1 MIAASQITPP
11 DYHSAAPPITVL
23 VLVLLAGVL
32 VGVELLRAYD
42 EPGTRAMRRK
52 LVIGGA
58 PLLLAGAAIVVLRL
72 APLVH

>member
-32 VGVELLRAYD
+32 IGIELLRAYD
-42 EPGTRAMRRK
+42 EPGTRAVRRR
-52 LVIGGA
+52 LAIGSA
-58 PLLLAGAAIVVLRL
+58 PLVVAGAAIVVLRL